1 MRKAS
6 ESVVLVLLTTVLLVS
21 GFAIAQ
27 GQNRERFVVSAKA
40 GGINAVTGGTSVHA
54 KGVSEWQ
61 QLTIK
66 DNLES
71 GDVVKTGL
79 DGRVE
84 MLLNPGS
91 YLRVGENSEFE
102 LSDNSLDNLELRL
115 IRGTAIVEATGAD
128 DTEMLVNI
136 TTPHARMAIVRR
148 GLYRVNVLPT
158 NATELIVRKGRVLLA
173 DSQTK
178 VKGGRKLIF
187 SGTSFLIAKL
197 EKADKENL
205 DSLDVWSK
213 QRAETV
219 AQANRRI
226 SSRDLTLF
234 MASLNDPWS
243 GRYLSARSPGLW
255 VFNSRFGCFTFLPFY
270 FGWGS
275 PYGGAYS
282 NSFYAGSSC
291 CGGFRNGGG
300 SVNYP
305 SGVSSMPGPNGGGS
319 GGTSISNP
327 SVSNPPRNIPPMN
340 NPSPAPRE
348 TRSPPPHHDGGIS
361 RTRVQ

>member
-6 ESVVLVLLTTVLLVS
+6 ASLILILLTTVLLISGVVS
-21 GFAIAQ
+21 AQ
-27 GQNRERFVVSAKA
+27 GQSRERFVVSAKA
-40 GGINAVTGGTSVHA
+40 GGINAVTGGTRVHA
-54 KGVSEWQ
+54 KGVTDWQ

-102 LSDNSLDNLELRL
+102 LSNNSLDNLEVRL
-115 IRGTAIVEATGAD
+115 ISGTAIVEATGAD

-158 NATELIVRKGRVLLA
+158 DATELIVRKGRVLLA

-178 VKGGRKLIF
+178 VKGGKKLIF
-187 SGTSFLIAKL
+187 SGSSFLIANL
-197 EKADKENL
+197 EKSDKENL
-205 DSLDVWSK
+205 DSLDVWSQ

-219 AQANRRI
+219 AQANKRI

-234 MASLNDPWS
+234 MSSLNDDWYGRRSNFGFGRSSFDRSS
-243 GRYLSARSPGLW
+243 GYW
-255 VFNSRFGCFTFLPFY
+255 VFNRRFGCYTFMPLY
-270 FGWGS
+270 YGWGS
-275 PYGGAYS
+275 PYGRTYA
-282 NSFYAGSSC
+282 NAFY
-291 CGGFRNGGG
+291 GGFSSPWGGIRHGGRFG
-300 SVNYP
+300 SNP
-305 SGVSSMPGPNGGGS
+305 ASGVSSNPAPNIGGNSGPSMPS
-319 GGTSISNP
+319 P
-327 SVSNPPRNIPPMN
+327 SMN
-340 NPSPAPRE
+340 NPSPGPT
-348 TRSPPPHHDGGIS
+348 TRGLSPHEGGIS
-361 RTRVQ
+361 RKREPM

>member
-1 MRKAS
+1 MRKTSAS
-6 ESVVLVLLTTVLLVS
+6 FILILLTTISLIS
-21 GFAIAQ
+21 GFAVAQ
-27 GQNRERFVVSAKA
+27 GQSRERFVVSAKA

-54 KGVSEWQ
+54 KGVTDWQ

-102 LSDNSLDNLELRL
+102 LSNNSLDNLEVRL
-115 IRGTAIVEATGAD
+115 ISGTAIVEATGAD

-148 GLYRVNVLPT
+148 GLYRVNVLP
-158 NATELIVRKGRVLLA
+158 NDATELIVRKGRVLLA

-178 VKGGRKLIF
+178 VKGGKKLIF
-187 SGTSFLIAKL
+187 SGSSFLIANL
-197 EKADKENL
+197 EKSDKENL

-219 AQANRRI
+219 AQANKRI
-226 SSRDLTLF
+226 TSRDLTLF
-234 MASLNDPWS
+234 MASVNDDWYGRRSLFGRSSFGRSSFGRSS
-243 GRYLSARSPGLW
+243 GYW
-255 VFNSRFGCFTFLPFY
+255 VFNGRFGCYTFMPLY
-270 FGWGS
+270 YGWGS
-275 PYGGAYS
+275 PYGRTYA
-282 NSFYAGSSC
+282 NAFYGGVASSW
-291 CGGFRNGGG
+291 GGVRHGGRFG
-300 SVNYP
+300 NNP
-305 SGVSSMPGPNGGGS
+305 GVSSPNTGGNS
-319 GGTSISNP
+319 GTSMP
-327 SVSNPPRNIPPMN
+327 SPSMN
-340 NPSPAPRE
+340 NPSPGPA
-348 TRSPPPHHDGGIS
+348 TRSLSPHDGGIS
-361 RTRVQ
+361 RKREPML

>member
-6 ESVVLVLLTTVLLVS
+6 ASLILVLLTIVMLVS
-21 GFAIAQ
+21 GFRIAQ
-27 GQNRERFVVSAKA
+27 GQSRERFVVSAKA

-71 GDVVKTGL
+71 GDVVKTGI

-115 IRGTAIVEATGAD
+115 NRGTAIVEATGAD

-158 NATELIVRKGRVLLA
+158 DATELIVRKGRVLLA

-178 VKGGRKLIF
+178 VKGGKKLIF

-197 EKADKENL
+197 ENDDKENP
-205 DSLDVWSK
+205 DSLDIWSK

-234 MASLNDPWS
+234 MSSMNDDWFGRRSFFGRSSFGRSS
-243 GRYLSARSPGLW
+243 GFW
-255 VFNSRFGCFTFLPFY
+255 VFNRRFGCYTFLPMY
-270 FGWGS
+270 YGWGS
-275 PYGGAYS
+275 PYGRNYS
-282 NSFYAGSSC
+282 NSFYGGSS
-291 CGGFRNGGG
+291 GWGFNNSRTFG
-300 SVNYP
+300 NYP
-305 SGVSSMPGPNGGGS
+305 SGVSSTPSPNGGGHS
-319 GGTSISNP
+319 GTSMRNP
-327 SVSNPPRNIPPMN
+327 SMN
-340 NPSPAPRE
+340 NPSPSQPA
-348 TRSPPPHHDGGIS
+348 TRSLSPHDGGIS
-361 RTRVQ
+361 RKRLPM